1 MALSG
6 AFTGTTGNQYIF
18 PTIRWSAVQS
28 QDGNYSDV
36 TATLYYSR
44 SNSGYTTSG
53 TWSGG
58 ITIDGQWT
66 AESRHIEV
74 SYQSG
79 TLAMS
84 ATVRVYHDADGS
96 RSVTISAAGY
106 ISGTTLS
113 STDIS
118 QTVTLDQIARASVP
132 TTNKSSIAMGEE
144 IIIYTNRKNTDF
156 CHTARYTFAGQAGD
170 IADFDA
176 ETAWNWYSLVPKKS
190 LANRIPNAA
199 SGTCTVY
206 IKTWS
211 DGNLTQ
217 QIGEEQSVS
226 FTLTVPADAKPV
238 VSSGWAAAA
247 ADNSGGKAASLKG
260 FISGFSRAQIAFATD
275 KISTKYGASIAGY
288 KITCGGVS
296 AESAPYKTGVLTGTS
311 AQIICRVTDSRGM
324 YAEETLTVNLY
335 SYAAPTLTSI
345 QIYRSDDAMLPANT
359 GLHIAGVATV
369 KYSDCGGEN
378 TYTLKGYWRSVGG
391 SWSAGIAMTSGKAA
405 LVTGSVDILT
415 TASYE
420 AKIEITDKL
429 GNTASFSAVI
439 PTADVAF
446 HLRPGGKGAAFG
458 KYSEKEALEC
468 AWDAEFQ
475 GEVQAASLRVGGR
488 MLLDWIY
495 PVGSIYQ
502 STKSTDPADLFGGT
516 WEAINNVFLLAAGT
530 IYRPGTIGGE
540 SEVTLTADEIP
551 EIKISYQYTGQSTV
565 IGTDA
570 IRLYDSDGKI
580 NQYTGPQSSN
590 CGGKAHNNMPPYLA
604 VYTWKRT
611 A

>member
-6 AFTGTTGNQYIF
+6 NFSGSTGNQYIR
-18 PTIRWSAVQS
+18 PNIYWSAAQS

-58 ITIDGQWT
+58 ITIDGQRT
-66 AESRHIEV
+66 AGSRHIEI
-74 SYQSG
+74 SYNSD
-79 TLAMS
+79 TMAVS
-84 ATVRVYHDADGS
+84 ATVRVYHNADGS
-96 RSVTISAAGY
+96 RDVTISADGR

-113 STDIS
+113 STSIS
-118 QTVTLDQIARASVP
+118 ATVTLDTIPRASVP
-132 TTNKSSIAMGEE
+132 TLNKNSIAMGEE
-144 IIIYTNRKNTDF
+144 IIIYTNSKKTGF
-156 CHTARYTFAGQAGD
+156 VHTVRYAFAGDGYAGD
-170 IADFDA
+170 FDG
-176 ETAWNWYSLVPKKS
+176 ETAYNWFALTPRKA
-190 LANRIPNAA
+190 LASRIPNAA

-206 IKTWS
+206 LKTWS
-211 DGNLTQ
+211 DSSLTE
-217 QIGEEQSVS
+217 QIGDEQSVS
-226 FTLTVPADAKPV
+226 FTLRVPADAAPT
-238 VSSGWAAAA
+238 VSSGWAAAV

-335 SYAAPTLTSI
+335 SYVAPTLTGV

-378 TYTLKGYWRSVGG
+378 TYTLKGYWRAVGG
-391 SWSAGIAMTSGKAA
+391 SWSAGIAMISGKAA

-429 GNTASFSAVI
+429 ENTASFSAVI

-446 HLRPGGKGAAFG
+446 NLRPGGKGAAFG

-495 PVGSIYQ
+495 PIGAVYISA
-502 STKSTDPADLFGGT
+502 SATDPKTLFGGT
-516 WEAINNVFLLAAGT
+516 WTRIKDRFLLAAGDT
-530 IYRPGTIGGE
+530 FAAGKTGGE
-540 SEVTLTADEIP
+540 ASHTLTVDEIP
-551 EIKISYQYTGQSTV
+551 DHTHSYQYTGQSTI

-570 IRLYDSDGKI
+570 IRLYDGDGKL
-580 NQYTGPQSSN
+580 NQYTGPQTSN

-604 VYTWKRT
+604 VYVWQRT

>member
-6 AFTGTTGNQYIF
+6 NFSGSTGNQYIR
-18 PTIRWSAVQS
+18 PDIYWSAAQS

-44 SNSGYTTSG
+44 TNSGYTTSG

-58 ITIDGQWT
+58 ITIDGQRT
-66 AESRHIEV
+66 AASRHVEISLN
-74 SYQSG
+74 SY
-79 TLAMS
+79 TMAVS
-84 ATVRVYHDADGS
+84 ATVRVYHNADGS
-96 RSVTISAAGY
+96 RDVTISADGR

-113 STDIS
+113 STSIS
-118 QTVTLDQIARASVP
+118 ATVTLDTIPRASVP
-132 TTNKSSIAMGEE
+132 TLNKSSIAMGEE
-144 IIIYTNRKNTDF
+144 IIIYTNSKKTGF
-156 CHTARYTFAGQAGD
+156 VHTVRYTFAGDGYAE
-170 IADFDA
+170 DFDGK
-176 ETAWNWYSLVPKKS
+176 TAYNWFALTPRKD
-190 LANRIPNAA
+190 LASRIPNAA
-199 SGTCTVY
+199 SGTCTIY
-206 IKTWS
+206 LKTWS
-211 DGNLTQ
+211 DGSLTE
-217 QIGEEQSVS
+217 QIGDEQSVS
-226 FTLTVPADAKPV
+226 FTLRVPADAAPAV
-238 VSSGWAAAA
+238 ASGWASAA

-260 FISGFSRAQIAFATD
+260 FISGFSRAQIAFAAD

-288 KITCGGVS
+288 RITCGGVS
-296 AESAPYKTGVLTGTS
+296 AESAPYKTGVLFGKS

-324 YAEETLTVNLY
+324 YAEQTLTVNLY
-335 SYAAPTLTSI
+335 SYAAPTLTGV
-345 QIYRSDDAMLPANT
+345 QIYRSDDAMLPADT

-369 KYSDCGGEN
+369 KHSDCGGEN
-378 TYTLKGYWRSVGG
+378 TYTLKGYWRAVGG
-391 SWSAGIAMTSGKAA
+391 SWSAGLAMTSGKAA

-420 AKIEITDKL
+420 GKIEVVDKL
-429 GNTASFSAVI
+429 GNVASVTAVI
-439 PTADVAF
+439 PTQAVTM
-446 HLRPGGKGAAFG
+446 HLREGGDGVAFG
-458 KYSEKEALEC
+458 KYSEKAGLEC
-468 AWDAEFQ
+468 AWDAEFH

-488 MLLDWIY
+488 TLLDWTY

-551 EIKISYQYTGQSTV
+551 EIKMSYQYTGQSTV

-570 IRLYDSDGKI
+570 IRLYDGDGKI

>member
-18 PTIRWSAVQS
+18 PTIKWSAVQS

-66 AESRHIEV
+66 AGSRHIEV
-74 SYQSG
+74 SWQSG

-113 STDIS
+113 STSIS
-118 QTVTLDQIARASVP
+118 ATVTLDTIPRASVP

-144 IIIYTNRKNTDF
+144 IIIYTNRKNTAF

-176 ETAWNWYSLVPKKS
+176 ETAWNWYSLVPEKS

-199 SGTCTVY
+199 SGVCTVY

-238 VSSGWAAAA
+238 VSTGWAAAA
-247 ADNSGGKAASLKG
+247 ADNSGGKASALSA
-260 FISGFSRAQIAFATD
+260 FVSGFSRAQVTFSTAKIAPQ
-275 KISTKYGASIAGY
+275 YGASIRSY

-296 AESAPYKTGVLTGTS
+296 ADASPYKTGVLSGTS
-311 AQIICRVTDSRGM
+311 ASIVCRVTDSRGL
-324 YAEETLTVNLY
+324 YAEETLTVSLY
-335 SYAAPTLTSI
+335 SYAAPALTGAKL
-345 QIYRSDDAMLPANT
+345 YRSDDAMLPADT
-359 GLHIAGVATV
+359 GLHIAGVATA
-369 KYSDCGGEN
+369 KFSSCGGEN
-378 TYTLKGYWRSVGG
+378 VCTIKGYWRAVGG
-391 SWSAGIAMTSGKAA
+391 SWSAGTAMTSGAA
-405 LVTGSVDILT
+405 GLVTGDVDILT

-458 KYSEKEALEC
+458 KYSEKEALEV
-468 AWDAEFQ
+468 AWSAEFQ
-475 GEVQAASLRVGGR
+475 KGLTVRGKAIWEL
-488 MLLDWIY
+488 IY
-495 PVGSIYQ
+495 PVGAIYI
-502 STKSTDPADLFGGT
+502 SAAATDPKTLFGGT
-516 WEAINNVFLLAAGT
+516 WTRIKDRFLLAAGDT
-530 IYRPGTIGGE
+530 FAAGKTGGE
-540 SEVTLTADEIP
+540 ASHTLTADEIP
-551 EIKISYQYTGQSTV
+551 DHTHSYQYTGQSTV
-565 IGTDA
+565 IGTDT
-570 IRLYDSDGKI
+570 IRLYDRNGQP
-580 NQYTGPQSSN
+580 NQYTGQQSSN

-604 VYTWKRT
+604 VYVWRRT
-611 A
+611 S

>member
-66 AESRHIEV
+66 AGSRHIEV

-132 TTNKSSIAMGEE
+132 TLNKSSIAMGEE
-144 IIIYTNRKNTDF
+144 IIIYTNRKNTAF

-199 SGTCTVY
+199 SGVCTVY

-247 ADNSGGKAASLKG
+247 ADNSGGKASALSG
-260 FISGFSRAQIAFATD
+260 FISGFSRAQVTFSAAKIAPQ
-275 KISTKYGASIAGY
+275 YGASIKSY

-296 AESAPYKTGVLTGTS
+296 ADAPPYNTGVLSGTS
-311 AQIICRVTDSRGM
+311 ASIVCRVTDSRGL
-324 YAEETLTVNLY
+324 YAEETLTVSLY
-335 SYAAPTLTSI
+335 GYAAPVLTDAMI
-345 QIYRSDDAMLPANT
+345 FRSDGDKIRSDNGT
-359 GLHIAGVATV
+359 HIAGYA
-369 KYSDCGGEN
+369 KIKFSDCGGEN
-378 TYTLKGYWRSVGG
+378 NCTLKSYWRYTGG
-391 SWSAGIAMTSGKAA
+391 SWATGAVMADGTLGLITGSTEI
-405 LVTGSVDILT
+405 LVTQ
-415 TASYE
+415 SYE
-420 AKIEITDKL
+420 ARLEVTDKL

-458 KYSEKEALEC
+458 KYSEKEALEV
-468 AWDAEFQ
+468 AWPAEFQ
-475 GEVQAASLRVGGR
+475 KGVTISGKAIWEL
-488 MLLDWIY
+488 IY
-495 PVGSIYQ
+495 PVGAIYI
-502 STKSTDPADLFGGT
+502 SASATDPKTFFGGT
-516 WEAINNVFLLAAGT
+516 WTRIKDCFLLAAGDT
-530 IYRPGTIGGE
+530 FAAGKTGGE

-551 EIKISYQYTGQSTV
+551 EIKMSYQYTGQSTV

-570 IRLYDSDGKI
+570 IRLYDGNGQL
-580 NQYTGPQSSN
+580 NQYTGQQSSN
-590 CGGKAHNNMPPYLA
+590 CGGKAHNNMPPYLT
-604 VYTWKRT
+604 VYVWQRT

>member
-18 PTIRWSAVQS
+18 PTIKWSAVQS

-66 AESRHIEV
+66 AGSRHIEV

-118 QTVTLDQIARASVP
+118 QKVTLDQIARASVP

-144 IIIYTNRKNTDF
+144 IIIYTNRKNTAF

-226 FTLTVPADAKPV
+226 FTLTVPADAKPT

-247 ADNSGGKAASLKG
+247 ADNSGGKASALSG
-260 FISGFSRAQIAFATD
+260 FISGFSRAQIAFASD

-288 KITCGGVS
+288 RIACGGVS

-335 SYAAPTLTSI
+335 SYAAPTLTGV
-345 QIYRSDDAMLPANT
+345 QIYRSDDAMLPADT

-369 KYSDCGGEN
+369 KHSDCGGEN
-378 TYTLKGYWRSVGG
+378 TYTLKGYWRAVGG
-391 SWSAGIAMTSGKAA
+391 SWSAGLAMASGKAA
-405 LVTGSVDILT
+405 LITGSVDVLT

-458 KYSEKEALEC
+458 KYSEKEALEV
-468 AWDAEFQ
+468 AWPAELQ
-475 GEVQAASLRVGGR
+475 KGVTVGGKAIWE
-488 MLLDWIY
+488 LIY
-495 PVGSIYQ
+495 PVGAIYL
-502 STKSTDPADLFGGT
+502 STTTTDPGTLFGGT
-516 WEAINNVFLLAAGT
+516 WERIKDRFLLAAGDT
-530 IYRPGTIGGE
+530 YAAGKTGGE
-540 SEVTLTADEIP
+540 SEVALSRFQLPGAVWASGNGENAIVTSTSGAAGEGYGMYTQADDW
-551 EIKISYQYTGQSTV
+551 GQ
-565 IGTDA
+565 
-570 IRLYDSDGKI
+570 
-580 NQYTGPQSSN
+580 
-590 CGGKAHNNMPPYLA
+590 AHNNMPPYLA

>member
-6 AFTGTTGNQYIF
+6 NFSGSTGNQYIR
-18 PTIRWSAVQS
+18 PDIYWSAAQS

-44 SNSGYTTSG
+44 TNSGYTTSG

-58 ITIDGQWT
+58 ITIDGQRT
-66 AESRHIEV
+66 AASRHVEISLN
-74 SYQSG
+74 SY
-79 TLAMS
+79 TMAVS
-84 ATVRVYHDADGS
+84 ATVRVYHNADGS
-96 RSVTISAAGY
+96 RDVTISADGR

-113 STDIS
+113 STSIS
-118 QTVTLDQIARASVP
+118 ATVTLDTIPRASVP
-132 TTNKSSIAMGEE
+132 TLNKSSIAMGEE
-144 IIIYTNRKNTDF
+144 IIIYTNSKKTGF
-156 CHTARYTFAGQAGD
+156 VHTVRYTFAGDGYAE
-170 IADFDA
+170 DFDGK
-176 ETAWNWYSLVPKKS
+176 TAYNWFALTPRKD
-190 LANRIPNAA
+190 LASRIPNAA
-199 SGTCTVY
+199 SGTCTIY
-206 IKTWS
+206 LKTWS
-211 DGNLTQ
+211 DGSLTE
-217 QIGEEQSVS
+217 QIGDEQSVS
-226 FTLTVPADAKPV
+226 FTLRVPADAAPAV
-238 VSSGWAAAA
+238 ASGWASAA

-260 FISGFSRAQIAFATD
+260 FISGFSRAQIAFAAD

-288 KITCGGVS
+288 RITCGGVS
-296 AESAPYKTGVLTGTS
+296 AESAPYKTGVLFGKS

-324 YAEETLTVNLY
+324 YAEQTLTVNLY
-335 SYAAPTLTSI
+335 SYAAPTMTGV
-345 QIYRSDDAMLPANT
+345 QIYRSDDAMLPADT

-369 KYSDCGGEN
+369 KHSDCGGEN
-378 TYTLKGYWRSVGG
+378 TYTLKGYWRAVGG
-391 SWSAGIAMTSGKAA
+391 SWSAGLAMTSGKAA

-420 AKIEITDKL
+420 GKIEVVDKL
-429 GNTASFSAVI
+429 GNVSSVTAVI
-439 PTADVAF
+439 PTQAVTM
-446 HLRPGGKGAAFG
+446 HLREGGDGVAFG
-458 KYSEKEALEC
+458 KYSEKAGLEC
-468 AWDAEFQ
+468 AWDAEFH

-488 MLLDWIY
+488 TLLDWTY

-551 EIKISYQYTGQSTV
+551 EIKMSYQYTGQSTV

-570 IRLYDSDGKI
+570 IRLYDGDGKI

>member
-6 AFTGTTGNQYIF
+6 NFSGSTGNQYIR
-18 PTIRWSAVQS
+18 PDIYWSAAQS

-44 SNSGYTTSG
+44 TNSGYTTSG

-58 ITIDGQWT
+58 ITIDGQRT
-66 AESRHIEV
+66 AASRHVEISLN
-74 SYQSG
+74 SY
-79 TLAMS
+79 TMAVS
-84 ATVRVYHDADGS
+84 ATVRVYHNADGS
-96 RSVTISAAGY
+96 RDVTISADGR

-113 STDIS
+113 STSIS
-118 QTVTLDQIARASVP
+118 ATVTLDTIPRASVP
-132 TTNKSSIAMGEE
+132 TLNKSSIAMGEE
-144 IIIYTNRKNTDF
+144 IIIYTNSKKTGF
-156 CHTARYTFAGQAGD
+156 VHTVRYTFAGDGYAE
-170 IADFDA
+170 DFDGK
-176 ETAWNWYSLVPKKS
+176 TAYNWFALTPRKD
-190 LANRIPNAA
+190 LASRIPNAA
-199 SGTCTVY
+199 SGTCTIY
-206 IKTWS
+206 LKTWS
-211 DGNLTQ
+211 DGSLTE
-217 QIGEEQSVS
+217 QIGDEQSVS
-226 FTLTVPADAKPV
+226 FTLRVPADAAPAV
-238 VSSGWAAAA
+238 ASGWASAA

-260 FISGFSRAQIAFATD
+260 FISGFSRAQIAFAAD

-288 KITCGGVS
+288 RITCGGVS
-296 AESAPYKTGVLTGTS
+296 AESAPYKTGVLFGKS

-324 YAEETLTVNLY
+324 YAEQTLTVNLY
-335 SYAAPTLTSI
+335 SYAAPTLTGV
-345 QIYRSDDAMLPANT
+345 QIYRSDDAMLPADT

-369 KYSDCGGEN
+369 KHSDCGGEN
-378 TYTLKGYWRSVGG
+378 TYTLKGYWRAVGG
-391 SWSAGIAMTSGKAA
+391 SWSAGLAMTSGKAA

-420 AKIEITDKL
+420 GKIEVVDKL
-429 GNTASFSAVI
+429 GNVSSVTAVI
-439 PTADVAF
+439 PTQAVTM
-446 HLRPGGKGAAFG
+446 HLREGGDGVAFG
-458 KYSEKEALEC
+458 KYSEKAGLEC
-468 AWDAEFQ
+468 AWDAEFH

-488 MLLDWIY
+488 TLLDWTY

-551 EIKISYQYTGQSTV
+551 EIKMSYQYTGQSTV

-570 IRLYDSDGKI
+570 IRLYDGDGKI

>member
-6 AFTGTTGNQYIF
+6 NFSGSTGNQYIR
-18 PTIRWSAVQS
+18 PDIYWSAAQS

-44 SNSGYTTSG
+44 TNSGYTTSG

-58 ITIDGQWT
+58 ITIDGQRT
-66 AESRHIEV
+66 AASRHVEISLN
-74 SYQSG
+74 SY
-79 TLAMS
+79 TMAVS
-84 ATVRVYHDADGS
+84 ATVRVYHNADGS
-96 RSVTISAAGY
+96 RDVTISADGR

-113 STDIS
+113 STSIS
-118 QTVTLDQIARASVP
+118 ATVTLDTIPRASVP
-132 TTNKSSIAMGEE
+132 TLNKSSIAMGEE
-144 IIIYTNRKNTDF
+144 IIIYTNSKKTGF
-156 CHTARYTFAGQAGD
+156 VHTVRYTFAGDGYAE
-170 IADFDA
+170 DFDGK
-176 ETAWNWYSLVPKKS
+176 TAYNWFALTPRKD
-190 LANRIPNAA
+190 LASRIPNAA
-199 SGTCTVY
+199 SGTCTIY
-206 IKTWS
+206 LKTWS
-211 DGNLTQ
+211 DGSLTE
-217 QIGEEQSVS
+217 QIGDEQSVS
-226 FTLTVPADAKPV
+226 FTLRVPADAAPAV
-238 VSSGWAAAA
+238 ASGWASAA

-260 FISGFSRAQIAFATD
+260 FISGFSRAQIAFAAD

-288 KITCGGVS
+288 RITCGGVS
-296 AESAPYKTGVLTGTS
+296 AESAPYKTGVLFGKS

-324 YAEETLTVNLY
+324 YAEQTLTVNLY
-335 SYAAPTLTSI
+335 SYAAPTLTGV
-345 QIYRSDDAMLPANT
+345 QIYRSDDAMLPADT

-369 KYSDCGGEN
+369 KHSDCGGEN
-378 TYTLKGYWRSVGG
+378 TYTLKGYWRAVGG
-391 SWSAGIAMTSGKAA
+391 SWGAGLAMTSGKAA

-420 AKIEITDKL
+420 GKIEVVDKL
-429 GNTASFSAVI
+429 GNVASVTAVI
-439 PTADVAF
+439 PTQAVTM
-446 HLRPGGKGAAFG
+446 HLREGGDGVAFG
-458 KYSEKEALEC
+458 KYSEKAGLEC
-468 AWDAEFQ
+468 AWDAEFH

-488 MLLDWIY
+488 TLLDWTY

-551 EIKISYQYTGQSTV
+551 EIKMSYQYTGQSTV

-570 IRLYDSDGKI
+570 IRLYDGDGKI

>member
-18 PTIRWSAVQS
+18 PTIKWSAVQS

-66 AESRHIEV
+66 AGSRHIEV

-79 TLAMS
+79 TFAMS

-144 IIIYTNRKNTDF
+144 IIIYTNRKNTAF

-176 ETAWNWYSLVPKKS
+176 ETAWNWYSLVPQKS

-226 FTLTVPADAKPV
+226 FTLTVPADAKPT

-247 ADNSGGKAASLKG
+247 ADNSGGKASALTT
-260 FISGFSRAQIAFATD
+260 FVSGFSRAQVTFSAAKIALQ
-275 KISTKYGASIAGY
+275 YGASIQSY

-296 AESAPYKTGVLTGTS
+296 ADASPYKTGVLSGTS
-311 AQIICRVTDSRGM
+311 ASIVCRVTDSRGL
-324 YAEETLTVNLY
+324 YAEETLTVSLY
-335 SYAAPTLTSI
+335 GYAAPVLTDAMI
-345 QIYRSDDAMLPANT
+345 FRSDGDKIRADNGT
-359 GLHIAGVATV
+359 HIAGYA
-369 KYSDCGGEN
+369 KIKFSDCGGEN
-378 TYTLKGYWRSVGG
+378 NCTLKSYWRYTGG
-391 SWSAGIAMTSGKAA
+391 SWATGAVMADGTLGLITGSAEI
-405 LVTGSVDILT
+405 LVTQ
-415 TASYE
+415 SYE
-420 AKIEITDKL
+420 ARLEATDKL

-458 KYSEKEALEC
+458 KYSEKEALEV
-468 AWDAEFQ
+468 AWPAELQ
-475 GEVQAASLRVGGR
+475 KGVTVSGKAIWEL
-488 MLLDWIY
+488 IY
-495 PVGSIYQ
+495 PVGAIYI
-502 STKSTDPADLFGGT
+502 SAAATDPGTLFGGT
-516 WEAINNVFLLAAGT
+516 WERIKDRFLLAAGDT
-530 IYRPGTIGGE
+530 FASGKTGGE
-540 SEVTLTADEIP
+540 AEVTLTADEIP
-551 EIKISYQYTGQSTV
+551 EIKMSYQYTGQSTV
-565 IGTDA
+565 VGTDA
-570 IRLYDSDGKI
+570 IRLYDLNGQP

-590 CGGKAHNNMPPYLA
+590 CGGKAHNNMPPYLT
-604 VYTWKRT
+604 VYVWQRT

>member
-6 AFTGTTGNQYIF
+6 NFPGSTGNQYIR
-18 PTIRWSAVQS
+18 PDIYWSAAQS

-44 SNSGYTTSG
+44 TNSGYTTSG

-58 ITIDGQWT
+58 ITIDGQRT
-66 AESRHIEV
+66 AASRHVEISLN
-74 SYQSG
+74 SY
-79 TLAMS
+79 TMAVS
-84 ATVRVYHDADGS
+84 ATVRVYHNADGS
-96 RSVTISAAGY
+96 RDVTISADGR

-113 STDIS
+113 STSIS
-118 QTVTLDQIARASVP
+118 ATVTLDTIPRASVP
-132 TTNKSSIAMGEE
+132 TLNKSSIAMGEE
-144 IIIYTNRKNTDF
+144 IIIYTNSKKTGF
-156 CHTARYTFAGQAGD
+156 VHTVRYTFAGDGYAE
-170 IADFDA
+170 DFDGK
-176 ETAWNWYSLVPKKS
+176 TAYNWFALTPRKD
-190 LANRIPNAA
+190 LASRIPNAA
-199 SGTCTVY
+199 SGTCTIY
-206 IKTWS
+206 LKTWS
-211 DGNLTQ
+211 DGSLTE
-217 QIGEEQSVS
+217 QIGDEQSVS
-226 FTLTVPADAKPV
+226 FTLRVPADAAPT
-238 VSSGWAAAA
+238 VSSGWATAA

-260 FISGFSRAQIAFATD
+260 FISGFSKAQITFAAG

-288 KITCGGVS
+288 TITCGGVS
-296 AESAPYKTGVLTGTS
+296 AESAPYKTGVLFGKS

-324 YAEETLTVNLY
+324 YAEQTLTVNLY
-335 SYAAPTLTSI
+335 SYAAPTLTGV
-345 QIYRSDDAMLPANT
+345 QIYRSDDAMLPADT

-369 KYSDCGGEN
+369 KHSDCGGEN
-378 TYTLKGYWRSVGG
+378 TYTLKGYWRAVGG
-391 SWSAGIAMTSGKAA
+391 SWSAGLAMTSGKAA

-420 AKIEITDKL
+420 GKIEVVDKL
-429 GNTASFSAVI
+429 GNVASVTAVI
-439 PTADVAF
+439 PTQAVTM
-446 HLRPGGKGAAFG
+446 HLREGGDGVAFG
-458 KYSEKEALEC
+458 KYSEKAGLEC
-468 AWDAEFQ
+468 AWDAEFH

-488 MLLDWIY
+488 TLLDWTY

-551 EIKISYQYTGQSTV
+551 EIKMSYQYTGQSTV

-570 IRLYDSDGKI
+570 IRLYDVNGQP

>member
-18 PTIRWSAVQS
+18 PTIKWSAVQS

-66 AESRHIEV
+66 AGSRHIEV

-144 IIIYTNRKNTDF
+144 IIIYTNRKNTAF

-176 ETAWNWYSLVPKKS
+176 ETAWNWYSLTPKKS

-226 FTLTVPADAKPV
+226 FTLTVPADAKPT

-247 ADNSGGKAASLKG
+247 ADNSGGKASALSG
-260 FISGFSRAQIAFATD
+260 FISGFSRAQIAFAAD

-288 KITCGGVS
+288 RIACGGVS

-335 SYAAPTLTSI
+335 SYAAPTLTGV
-345 QIYRSDDAMLPANT
+345 QIYRSDDAMLPADT
-359 GLHIAGVATV
+359 GLHIAGVATA
-369 KYSDCGGEN
+369 KHSDCGGEN
-378 TYTLKGYWRSVGG
+378 TYTLKGYWRAVGG
-391 SWSAGIAMTSGKAA
+391 SWSAGLAMASGKAA
-405 LVTGSVDILT
+405 LITGSVDVLT

-458 KYSEKEALEC
+458 KYSEKEALEV
-468 AWDAEFQ
+468 AWPTELQKGVKVSGKAIWE
-475 GEVQAASLRVGGR
+475 L
-488 MLLDWIY
+488 IY
-495 PVGSIYQ
+495 PVGAIYI
-502 STKSTDPADLFGGT
+502 SAAATDPKTLFGGT
-516 WEAINNVFLLAAGT
+516 WERIEDRFLLAAGDT
-530 IYRPGTIGGE
+530 YAAGKTGGE
-540 SEVTLTADEIP
+540 AEVTLTADEIP
-551 EIKISYQYTGQSTV
+551 DIKMSYQYTGQSTI

-570 IRLYDSDGKI
+570 IRLYDLNGQP

-604 VYTWKRT
+604 VYVWKRT

>member
-6 AFTGTTGNQYIF
+6 NFPGSTGNQYIR
-18 PTIRWSAVQS
+18 PDIYWSAAQS

-44 SNSGYTTSG
+44 TNSGYTTSG

-58 ITIDGQWT
+58 ITIDGQRT
-66 AESRHIEV
+66 AASRHVEISLN
-74 SYQSG
+74 SY
-79 TLAMS
+79 TMAVS
-84 ATVRVYHDADGS
+84 ATVRVYHNADGS
-96 RSVTISAAGY
+96 RDVTISADGR

-113 STDIS
+113 STSIS
-118 QTVTLDQIARASVP
+118 ATVTLDTIPRASVP
-132 TTNKSSIAMGEE
+132 TLNKSSIAMGEE
-144 IIIYTNRKNTDF
+144 IIIYTNSKKTGF
-156 CHTARYTFAGQAGD
+156 VHTVRYAFAGDGYAGD
-170 IADFDA
+170 FDG
-176 ETAWNWYSLVPKKS
+176 ETAYNWFALTPRKA
-190 LANRIPNAA
+190 LASRIPNAA

-206 IKTWS
+206 LKTWS
-211 DGNLTQ
+211 DGSLTE
-217 QIGEEQSVS
+217 QIGDEQSVS
-226 FTLTVPADAKPV
+226 FTLRVPADAAPTV
-238 VSSGWAAAA
+238 ASGWASAA

-260 FISGFSRAQIAFATD
+260 FISGFSKAQITFAAG

-288 KITCGGVS
+288 TITCGGVS
-296 AESAPYKTGVLTGTS
+296 AESAPYKTGVLFGKS

-324 YAEETLTVNLY
+324 CAEQTLTVNLY
-335 SYAAPTLTSI
+335 SYAAPTLTGV
-345 QIYRSDDAMLPANT
+345 QIYRSDDAMLPADT

-369 KYSDCGGEN
+369 KHSDCGGEN
-378 TYTLKGYWRSVGG
+378 TYTLKGYWRAVGG
-391 SWSAGIAMTSGKAA
+391 SWSAGLAMTSGKAA

-420 AKIEITDKL
+420 GKIEVVDKL
-429 GNTASFSAVI
+429 GNVASVTAVI
-439 PTADVAF
+439 PTQAVTM
-446 HLRPGGKGAAFG
+446 HLREGGNGVAFG
-458 KYSEKEALEC
+458 KYSERAGLEC
-468 AWDAEFQ
+468 AWDAKFQ
-475 GEVQAASLRVGGR
+475 GEVQAASLRVGGQ

-530 IYRPGTIGGE
+530 IYRPGTTGGE
-540 SEVTLTADEIP
+540 SEVKLTADEIP
-551 EIKISYQYTGQSTV
+551 EIKMSYQYTGQSTV

-570 IRLYDSDGKI
+570 IRLYDANGQP

>member
-6 AFTGTTGNQYIF
+6 NFSGSTGNQYIR
-18 PTIRWSAVQS
+18 PDIYWSAAQS

-58 ITIDGQWT
+58 ITIDGQRS
-66 AESRHIEV
+66 AGSRHIEI
-74 SYQSG
+74 SYNSD
-79 TLAMS
+79 TMAVS
-84 ATVRVYHDADGS
+84 ATVRVYHNADGS
-96 RSVTISAAGY
+96 RDVTISADGR

-113 STDIS
+113 STSIS
-118 QTVTLDQIARASVP
+118 ATVTLDTIPRASMP
-132 TTNKSSIAMGEE
+132 TLNKSSIAMGEE
-144 IIIYTNRKNTDF
+144 IIIYTNSKKTGF
-156 CHTARYTFAGQAGD
+156 VHTVRYTFAGDGYAGD
-170 IADFDA
+170 FDG
-176 ETAWNWYSLVPKKS
+176 ETAYNWFALTPRKA
-190 LANRIPNAA
+190 LASRIPNAA

-206 IKTWS
+206 LKTWS
-211 DGNLTQ
+211 DGSLTE
-217 QIGEEQSVS
+217 QIGDEQSVS
-226 FTLTVPADAKPV
+226 FTLRVPADAAPTV
-238 VSSGWAAAA
+238 ASGWAAAA

-260 FISGFSRAQIAFATD
+260 FISGFSRAQIAFAAD

-288 KITCGGVS
+288 RITCGGMS

-335 SYAAPTLTSI
+335 SYAAPTLTGV

-369 KYSDCGGEN
+369 KYFDCGGEN
-378 TYTLKGYWRSVGG
+378 TYTLKGYWRAVGG
-391 SWSAGIAMTSGKAA
+391 SWSAGLAMTSGKAA

-458 KYSEKEALEC
+458 KYSEKEALEV
-468 AWDAEFQ
+468 AWPAEFQ
-475 GEVQAASLRVGGR
+475 KGVTVSGKAIWEL
-488 MLLDWIY
+488 IY
-495 PVGSIYQ
+495 PVGAIYI
-502 STKSTDPADLFGGT
+502 SAAATDPGTLFGGT
-516 WEAINNVFLLAAGT
+516 WERIEDRFLLAAGDT
-530 IYRPGTIGGE
+530 YKAGATGGE
-540 SEVTLTADEIP
+540 AEVTLSRFQLPGAVWASGNGENAIVTSTSGAAGEGYGMYTQAD
-551 EIKISYQYTGQSTV
+551 
-565 IGTDA
+565 DW
-570 IRLYDSDGKI
+570 
-580 NQYTGPQSSN
+580 
-590 CGGKAHNNMPPYLA
+590 GKAHNNMPPYLA

>member
-18 PTIRWSAVQS
+18 PTIKWSAVQS

-58 ITIDGQWT
+58 ITIDGQRT
-66 AESRHIEV
+66 AASRHVEISLN
-74 SYQSG
+74 SY
-79 TLAMS
+79 TMAVS
-84 ATVRVYHDADGS
+84 ATVRVYHNADGS
-96 RSVTISAAGY
+96 RDVTISADGR

-113 STDIS
+113 STSIS
-118 QTVTLDQIARASVP
+118 ATVTLDTIPRASVP
-132 TTNKSSIAMGEE
+132 TLNKSSIAMGEE
-144 IIIYTNRKNTDF
+144 IIIYTNSKKTGF
-156 CHTARYTFAGQAGD
+156 VHTVRYTFAGDGYAE
-170 IADFDA
+170 DFDGK
-176 ETAWNWYSLVPKKS
+176 TAYNWFALTPRKD
-190 LANRIPNAA
+190 LASRIPNAA
-199 SGTCTVY
+199 SGTCTIY
-206 IKTWS
+206 LKTWS
-211 DGNLTQ
+211 DGSLTE
-217 QIGEEQSVS
+217 QIGDEKSVS
-226 FTLTVPADAKPV
+226 FTLRVPADAAPAV
-238 VSSGWAAAA
+238 ASGWASAA

-260 FISGFSRAQIAFATD
+260 FISGFSRAQIAFAAD

-288 KITCGGVS
+288 RITCGGVS
-296 AESAPYKTGVLTGTS
+296 AESAPYKTGVLFGKS

-324 YAEETLTVNLY
+324 YAEQTLTVNLY
-335 SYAAPTLTSI
+335 SYAAPTLTGV
-345 QIYRSDDAMLPANT
+345 QIYRSDDAMLPADT

-369 KYSDCGGEN
+369 KHSDCGGEN
-378 TYTLKGYWRSVGG
+378 TYTLKGYWRAVGG
-391 SWSAGIAMTSGKAA
+391 SWSAGLAMTSGKAA

-420 AKIEITDKL
+420 GKIEVVDKL
-429 GNTASFSAVI
+429 GNVASVTAVI
-439 PTADVAF
+439 PTQAVTM
-446 HLRPGGKGAAFG
+446 HLREGGDGVAFG
-458 KYSEKEALEC
+458 KYSEKAGLEC
-468 AWDAEFQ
+468 AWDAEFH

-488 MLLDWIY
+488 TLLDWTY

-551 EIKISYQYTGQSTV
+551 EIKMSYQYTGQSTV

-570 IRLYDSDGKI
+570 IRLYDGDGKI

>member
-6 AFTGTTGNQYIF
+6 NFSGSTGNQYIR
-18 PTIRWSAVQS
+18 PDIYWSAAQS

-58 ITIDGQWT
+58 ITIDGQRT
-66 AESRHIEV
+66 AGSRHIEISLN
-74 SYQSG
+74 SY
-79 TLAMS
+79 TMAVS
-84 ATVRVYHDADGS
+84 ATVRVYHNADGS
-96 RSVTISAAGY
+96 RDVTISADGR

-113 STDIS
+113 STSIS
-118 QTVTLDQIARASVP
+118 ATVTLDTIPRASVP
-132 TTNKSSIAMGEE
+132 TLNKSSIAMGEE
-144 IIIYTNRKNTDF
+144 IIIYTNSKKTGF
-156 CHTARYTFAGQAGD
+156 VHTVRYTFAGDGYAE
-170 IADFDA
+170 DFDGK
-176 ETAWNWYSLVPKKS
+176 TAYNWFALTPRKD
-190 LANRIPNAA
+190 LASRIPNAA

-206 IKTWS
+206 LKTWS
-211 DGNLTQ
+211 DGSLSE
-217 QIGEEQSVS
+217 QIGDEQSVS
-226 FTLTVPADAKPV
+226 FMLRVPADAAPT
-238 VSSGWAAAA
+238 VSSGWATAA

-296 AESAPYKTGVLTGTS
+296 AESAPYKTGVLFGTS

-335 SYAAPTLTSI
+335 SYAAPTLTSV
-345 QIYRSDDAMLPANT
+345 QIYRSDDAMIPANT

-378 TYTLKGYWRSVGG
+378 TYTLKGYWRAVGG

-488 MLLDWIY
+488 MLLDWVY

-540 SEVTLTADEIP
+540 SEVTLTVDEIP
-551 EIKISYQYTGQSTV
+551 DHTHSYQYTGQSTV

-570 IRLYDSDGKI
+570 IRLYDGDGKI

>member
-18 PTIRWSAVQS
+18 PTIKWSAVQS

-58 ITIDGQWT
+58 ITINGQWT
-66 AESRHIEV
+66 AGSRHIEV

-79 TLAMS
+79 TFAMS

-144 IIIYTNRKNTDF
+144 IIIYTNRKNTAF

-176 ETAWNWYSLVPKKS
+176 ETAWNWYSLTPKKS

-238 VSSGWAAAA
+238 VSSGWVAAA
-247 ADNSGGKAASLKG
+247 ADNSGGKASALTT
-260 FISGFSRAQIAFATD
+260 FVSGFSRAQVTFSAAKIALQ
-275 KISTKYGASIAGY
+275 YGASIQSY
-288 KITCGGVS
+288 KIICGGVS
-296 AESAPYKTGVLTGTS
+296 ADAAPYKTGVLSGSS
-311 AQIICRVTDSRGM
+311 ASITCRVTDSRGM

-335 SYAAPTLTSI
+335 SYAAPTLTGV
-345 QIYRSDDAMLPANT
+345 QIYRSDDAMLPADT

-369 KYSDCGGEN
+369 KHSDCGGEN
-378 TYTLKGYWRSVGG
+378 TYTLKGYWRAVGG
-391 SWSAGIAMTSGKAA
+391 SWSAGLAMASGKAA
-405 LVTGSVDILT
+405 LITGSVDVLT

-439 PTADVAF
+439 PTSDVAF

-458 KYSEKEALEC
+458 KYSEKDALEV
-468 AWDAEFQ
+468 AWPTELQKGVKVSGKDIWE
-475 GEVQAASLRVGGR
+475 L
-488 MLLDWIY
+488 IY
-495 PVGSIYQ
+495 PVGAIYI
-502 STKSTDPADLFGGT
+502 SAAATDPKTLFGGT
-516 WEAINNVFLLAAGT
+516 WERIKDRFLLAAGDT
-530 IYRPGTIGGE
+530 YKAGATGGE
-540 SEVTLTADEIP
+540 SEVTLSRFQLPGAVWASGNGENAIVTSTSGAAGEGYGMYTQAD
-551 EIKISYQYTGQSTV
+551 
-565 IGTDA
+565 DW
-570 IRLYDSDGKI
+570 
-580 NQYTGPQSSN
+580 
-590 CGGKAHNNMPPYLA
+590 GKAHNNMPPYLA
-604 VYTWKRT
+604 VYVWKRT

>member
-6 AFTGTTGNQYIF
+6 NFSGSTGNQYIR
-18 PTIRWSAVQS
+18 PDIYWSAAQS

-44 SNSGYTTSG
+44 TNSGYTTSG

-58 ITIDGQWT
+58 ITIDGQRT
-66 AESRHIEV
+66 AASRHVEISLN
-74 SYQSG
+74 SY
-79 TLAMS
+79 TMAVS
-84 ATVRVYHDADGS
+84 ATVRMYHNADGS
-96 RSVTISAAGY
+96 RDVTISADGR

-113 STDIS
+113 STSIS
-118 QTVTLDQIARASVP
+118 ATVTLDTIPRASVP
-132 TTNKSSIAMGEE
+132 TLNKSSIAMGEE
-144 IIIYTNRKNTDF
+144 IIIYTNSKKTGF
-156 CHTARYTFAGQAGD
+156 VHTVRYTFAGDGYAE
-170 IADFDA
+170 DFDGK
-176 ETAWNWYSLVPKKS
+176 TAYNWFALTPRKD
-190 LANRIPNAA
+190 LASRIPNAA
-199 SGTCTVY
+199 SGTCTIY
-206 IKTWS
+206 LKTWS
-211 DGNLTQ
+211 DGSLTE
-217 QIGEEQSVS
+217 QIGDEQSVS
-226 FTLTVPADAKPV
+226 FTLRVPADAAPTV
-238 VSSGWAAAA
+238 ASGWAAAA

-260 FISGFSRAQIAFATD
+260 FISGFSRAQIAFAAD

-288 KITCGGVS
+288 RITCGGVS
-296 AESAPYKTGVLTGTS
+296 AESAPYKTGVLFGKS

-324 YAEETLTVNLY
+324 YAEQTLTVNLY
-335 SYAAPTLTSI
+335 SYAAPTLTGV
-345 QIYRSDDAMLPANT
+345 QIYRSDDAMLPADT
-359 GLHIAGVATV
+359 GLHISGVATV
-369 KYSDCGGEN
+369 KHSDCGGEN
-378 TYTLKGYWRSVGG
+378 TYTLKGYWRAVGG
-391 SWSAGIAMTSGKAA
+391 SWSAGLAMTSGKAA

-420 AKIEITDKL
+420 GKIEVVDKL
-429 GNTASFSAVI
+429 GNVASVTAVI
-439 PTADVAF
+439 PTQAVTM
-446 HLRPGGKGAAFG
+446 HLREGGDGVAFG
-458 KYSEKEALEC
+458 KYSEKAGLEC
-468 AWDAEFQ
+468 AWDAKFQ
-475 GEVQAASLRVGGR
+475 GEVQAASLRVGGQ

-551 EIKISYQYTGQSTV
+551 EIKMSYQYTGQSTV

-570 IRLYDSDGKI
+570 IRLYDGDGKI

>member
-6 AFTGTTGNQYIF
+6 NFSGSTGNQYIR
-18 PTIRWSAVQS
+18 PDIYWSAAQS

-58 ITIDGQWT
+58 ITIDGQRT
-66 AESRHIEV
+66 AGSRHIEI
-74 SYQSG
+74 SYNSD
-79 TLAMS
+79 TMAVS
-84 ATVRVYHDADGS
+84 ATVRVYHNTDGS
-96 RSVTISAAGY
+96 RDVTISADGR

-113 STDIS
+113 STSIS
-118 QTVTLDQIARASVP
+118 ATVTLDTIPRASVP
-132 TTNKSSIAMGEE
+132 TLNKNSIAMGEE
-144 IIIYTNRKNTDF
+144 IIIYTNSKKTGF
-156 CHTARYTFAGQAGD
+156 VHTVRYAFAGDGYAGD
-170 IADFDA
+170 FDG
-176 ETAWNWYSLVPKKS
+176 ETAYNWFALTPRKV
-190 LANRIPNAA
+190 LASRIPNAA

-206 IKTWS
+206 LKTWS
-211 DGNLTQ
+211 DSSLTE
-217 QIGEEQSVS
+217 QIGDEQSVS
-226 FTLTVPADAKPV
+226 FTLRVPADAAPTV
-238 VSSGWAAAA
+238 ASGWASAV

-260 FISGFSRAQIAFATD
+260 FISGFSRAQIAFAAD

-288 KITCGGVS
+288 RITCDGVS
-296 AESAPYKTGVLTGTS
+296 AESAPYKTGVLFGTS

-335 SYAAPTLTSI
+335 SYAAPTLTGV
-345 QIYRSDDAMLPANT
+345 QIYRSDDAMLPADT

-369 KYSDCGGEN
+369 KHSDCGGEN
-378 TYTLKGYWRSVGG
+378 TYTLKGYWKAVGG
-391 SWSAGIAMTSGKAA
+391 SWSAGLAMASGKAA
-405 LVTGSVDILT
+405 LITGSVDVLT

-439 PTADVAF
+439 PTSDVAF

-458 KYSEKEALEC
+458 KYSEKDALEV
-468 AWDAEFQ
+468 AWPTELQKGVKVSGKDIWE
-475 GEVQAASLRVGGR
+475 L
-488 MLLDWIY
+488 IY
-495 PVGSIYQ
+495 PVGAIYI
-502 STKSTDPADLFGGT
+502 SAAATDPKTLFGGT
-516 WEAINNVFLLAAGT
+516 WERIKDRFLLAAGDT
-530 IYRPGTIGGE
+530 YAAGKTGGE
-540 SEVTLTADEIP
+540 AEVTLTAAEIP
-551 EIKISYQYTGQSTV
+551 EIKMSYQYTGQSTV

-570 IRLYDSDGKI
+570 IRLYDANGQL

-604 VYTWKRT
+604 VYMWKRT

>member
-6 AFTGTTGNQYIF
+6 NFSGSTGNQYIR
-18 PTIRWSAVQS
+18 PDIYWSAAQS

-44 SNSGYTTSG
+44 TNSGYTTSG

-58 ITIDGQWT
+58 ITIDGQRT
-66 AESRHIEV
+66 AASRHVEISLN
-74 SYQSG
+74 SY
-79 TLAMS
+79 TMAVS
-84 ATVRVYHDADGS
+84 ATVRVYHNADGS
-96 RSVTISAAGY
+96 RDVTISADGR

-113 STDIS
+113 STSIS
-118 QTVTLDQIARASVP
+118 ATVTLDTIPRASVP
-132 TTNKSSIAMGEE
+132 TLNKSSIAMGEE
-144 IIIYTNRKNTDF
+144 IIIYTNSKKTGF
-156 CHTARYTFAGQAGD
+156 VHTVRYTFAGDGYAE
-170 IADFDA
+170 DFDGK
-176 ETAWNWYSLVPKKS
+176 TAYNWFALTPRKD
-190 LANRIPNAA
+190 LASRIPNAA
-199 SGTCTVY
+199 SGTCTIY
-206 IKTWS
+206 LKTWS
-211 DGNLTQ
+211 DGSLTE
-217 QIGEEQSVS
+217 QIGDEQSVS
-226 FTLTVPADAKPV
+226 FTLRVPADAAPAV
-238 VSSGWAAAA
+238 ASGWASAV
-247 ADNSGGKAASLKG
+247 ADNSGGNAASLKG
-260 FISGFSRAQIAFATD
+260 FISGFSRAQIAFAAD

-288 KITCGGVS
+288 RITCGGVS
-296 AESAPYKTGVLTGTS
+296 AESAPYKTGVLFGKS

-324 YAEETLTVNLY
+324 YAEQTLTVNLY
-335 SYAAPTLTSI
+335 SYAAPTLTGV
-345 QIYRSDDAMLPANT
+345 QIYRSDDAMLPADT

-369 KYSDCGGEN
+369 KHSDCGGEN
-378 TYTLKGYWRSVGG
+378 TYTLKGYWRAVGG
-391 SWSAGIAMTSGKAA
+391 SWSAGLAMTSGKAA

-420 AKIEITDKL
+420 GKIEVVDKL
-429 GNTASFSAVI
+429 GNVASVTAVI
-439 PTADVAF
+439 PTQAVTM
-446 HLRPGGKGAAFG
+446 HLREGGDGVAFG
-458 KYSEKEALEC
+458 KYSEKAGLEC
-468 AWDAEFQ
+468 AWDAEFH

-488 MLLDWIY
+488 TLLDWTY

-551 EIKISYQYTGQSTV
+551 EIKMSYQYTGQSTV

-570 IRLYDSDGKI
+570 IRLYDGDGKI